1 MPRTLS
7 VSAER
12 LGRRALFALALC
24 RSALS
29 STASRYDVAPRA
41 PNVSLSVAV
50 IRRRVKQNKCSTYSS
65 VPVLWRSDSS
75 PLRNSQMPPNRN
87 GSFPARHRSSTV
99 IYSCGAA
106 VSTTINQGTVES
118 LLSLGKLTLHSLQG
132 AYFFS
137 DQWCWL
143 LFALVNLFSCRRLYY
158 INARK
163 QQQQINSG
171 DKKKVYRISK
181 QWIKTKIQ
189 NTQSHNK

>member
-132 AYFFS
+132 VYFFRRPVMLIVICS
-137 DQWCWL
+137 CQFIFMSSTL
-143 LFALVNLFSCRRLYY
+143 LYQCPKTAAAN
-158 INARK
+158 
-163 QQQQINSG
+163 
-171 DKKKVYRISK
+171 K
-181 QWIKTKIQ
+181 QWRQEESIP
-189 NTQSHNK
+189 H